1 MSSEIMGILGFGFIL
16 CLMFSWLILMVC
28 AILSILFSHKDSGIK
43 ALWVLACIS
52 FPYLGSILWFV
63 YGKKSNF

>member
-1 MSSEIMGILGFGFIL
+1 
-16 CLMFSWLILMVC
+16 MVC